1 MILYRGELMEDSR
14 QEELL
19 ASLETDLYAPLR
31 RGDRLEQE
39 TVIRAFDDLARRV
52 LEGQFDGI
60 VRPLLETFGIGD
72 GQFREMARLFCRE
85 GLERKCAL
93 ELSDPPVLLHVLKR
107 PGLPCPVDCSSLFGR
122 MSEKS

>member
-39 TVIRAFDDLARRV
+39 TVIRAFDDLARRGSSTGSSA
-52 LEGQFDGI
+52 LCW
-60 VRPLLETFGIGD
+60 RPSASGTTSSG
-72 GQFREMARLFCRE
+72 RW
-85 GLERKCAL
+85 
-93 ELSDPPVLLHVLKR
+93 PVF
-107 PGLPCPVDCSSLFGR
+107 SAGR
-122 MSEKS
+122 GWNGNAPWN